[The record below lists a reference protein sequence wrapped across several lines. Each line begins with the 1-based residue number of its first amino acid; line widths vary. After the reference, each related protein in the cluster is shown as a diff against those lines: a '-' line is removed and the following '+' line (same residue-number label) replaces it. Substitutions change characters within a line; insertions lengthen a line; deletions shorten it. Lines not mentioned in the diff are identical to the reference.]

1 MAAKNQDFNYFF
13 DQEMR
18 FRKALSYPPFSR
30 MIQLKISGKDKLR
43 TKEQARYL
51 GDLCEGLKANRPS
64 DYDSIEIMGPI
75 EATFAKIA
83 NRFRWQI
90 LLKGMQAGALHKF
103 IGQLLADHPTAF
115 HHRQVRVVIDVD
127 PVSLL

>member
-1 MAAKNQDFNYFF
+1 MAAKNQDFDSFF

-18 FRKALSYPPFSR
+18 FRKALNYPPFSR
-30 MIQLKISGKDKLR
+30 MIQLKISGKDKLK
-43 TKEQARYL
+43 TKEQALNL
-51 GDLCEGLKANRPS
+51 GDLCKGLKAARPS
-64 DYDSIEIMGPI
+64 LYDSVEIMGPI
-75 EATFAKIA
+75 EASFAKIA

-90 LLKGMQAGALHKF
+90 LLKGLRAAALHKF
-103 IGQLLADHPTAF
+103 IGQLLADHANAF